1 MGEKPD
7 EAGSRFETCEQDFVD
22 DDCDQPGKRNAHRVL
37 VKHRHTNQSQSEQNE
52 IDGNTEDRRIAC
64 GC

>member
-22 DDCDQPGKRNAHRVL
+22 GDCDQPGKRNPQRVAME
-37 VKHRHTNQSQSEQNE
+37 HRHTNQSQSE
-52 IDGNTEDRRIAC
+52 
-64 GC
+64 